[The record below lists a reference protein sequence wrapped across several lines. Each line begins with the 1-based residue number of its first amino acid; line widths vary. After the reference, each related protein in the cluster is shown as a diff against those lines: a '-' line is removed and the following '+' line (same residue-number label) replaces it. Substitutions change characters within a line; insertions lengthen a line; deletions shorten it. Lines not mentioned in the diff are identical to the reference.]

1 MKGEMV
7 FRRLSALRTRTLF
20 SLAVVLL
27 ILSAPGLAQ
36 QLEHASPPIADPS
49 DTRFQ
54 GVVEDWTSPSLS
66 KSNLR
71 PVRPLLGYINQQ
83 HPTYT
88 VELLRV
94 QWRWGDP
101 IDLYVMKPTG
111 VKKPPV
117 IVYLYGYP
125 ADTQIFKEEEFQN
138 TVTKDGF
145 AAVGFMTALTGH
157 RYHDIPMKK
166 WFVSELQQCLAVSA
180 HDVQMVLDYLETR
193 GDLDMNRVGVY
204 AQWSGSTIGILA
216 SAVDPR
222 IKVLDTLDPWG
233 DWPTWMATSPFVPE
247 NERPNYVK
255 PEFLAKV
262 ATLEP
267 LQWMPKIQAKKFRFQ
282 QRGYETETPAAAK
295 DKLRAAVPPGTTVAF
310 YKTPEDFNKAVGDDG
325 SRSLVWIEQQLR
337 SLPESDGAPKA
348 AGVSANTAASTPK

>member
-1 MKGEMV
+1 M
-7 FRRLSALRTRTLF
+7 FRGLSTIFTRPLLF
-20 SLAVVLL
+20 SAALLA
-27 ILSAPGLAQ
+27 ISATGSA
-36 QLEHASPPIADPS
+36 QLEPASPPIADPS

-54 GVVEDWTSPSLS
+54 GVDEDWTSPSLS
-66 KSNLR
+66 KSHLR
-71 PVRPLLGYINQQ
+71 PVRPLLGYINRQ
-83 HPTYT
+83 HPGYT

-125 ADTQIFKEEEFQN
+125 ADTQIFKEEVFQN

-145 AAVGFMTALTGH
+145 AAVGFVTALTGH
-157 RYHDIPMKK
+157 RYHDIPMRK

-180 HDVQMVLDYLETR
+180 HDVQMVLDFLATR
-193 GDLDMNRVGVY
+193 GDLDMDRIGVY
-204 AQWSGSTIGILA
+204 AQWSGATIGILT

-247 NERPNYVK
+247 NERPDYVK
-255 PEFLAKV
+255 PEFLAKLS
-262 ATLEP
+262 TLEP
-267 LQWMPKIQAKKFRFQ
+267 LHWIPKIQAKKFRLR
-282 QRGYETETPAAAK
+282 QRGFETETPDASK
-295 DKLRAAVPPGTTVAF
+295 DKLRAAVPPGASVAF
-310 YKTPEDFNKAVGDDG
+310 YKTHEDFERAVGEHGDKD
-325 SRSLVWIEQQLR
+325 LEWIEHELR
-337 SLPESDGAPKA
+337 ALPEPDSKA
-348 AGVSANTAASTPK
+348 TETPATPPASGSN